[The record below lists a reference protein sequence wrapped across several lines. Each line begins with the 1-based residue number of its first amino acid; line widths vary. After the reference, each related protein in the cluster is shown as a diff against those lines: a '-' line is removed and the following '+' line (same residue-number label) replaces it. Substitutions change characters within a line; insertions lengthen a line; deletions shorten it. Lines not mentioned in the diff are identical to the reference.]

1 MDILT
6 DEGLRTGADLT
17 FKRVFDRVEA
27 DTGVRLTNSSI
38 IGRVWP
44 DQAAFQSDL
53 LASVVAGFDDAGHLG
68 ATTELLMPLLRSFD
82 RSTPEARWAS
92 ALEFGRIATEIAIST
107 RVGRRNWELFIG
119 VWVVAVTNPQG
130 KSDERLQQALTEGMD
145 ATTAAW
151 EELLRVVYDYLGI
164 RVRADVTH
172 RQFCE
177 SIAAMAAGFA
187 LRQASREERQ
197 VYLLASG
204 PKGEQQEWTLFGLAL
219 EGLGLRYLELIPDW
233 QPPD

>member
-1 MDILT
+1 M
-6 DEGLRTGADLT
+6 
-17 FKRVFDRVEA
+17 
-27 DTGVRLTNSSI
+27 RLTNSSI

-197 VYLLASG
+197 VVPARVGPEGRAAGVDALRARASRASG
-204 PKGEQQEWTLFGLAL
+204 SGTSSSSRTGSHRTDGGRRGLTARRTADL
-219 EGLGLRYLELIPDW
+219 PESA
-233 QPPD
+233 